1 MYIFCMEYIEN
12 DDDSFVSLESCD
24 TLYDERE
31 FIKYLEYDR
40 LHDSLYLSEN
50 NHINLMYIYLNNNV
64 IFNCVKKSIHC
75 NAPNTIYSNSLI
87 SHILHG
93 KTLVSGKKIKLKHML
108 LYNNTTSRENIIKN
122 DLNTY
127 NIDIIN
133 SIRDIQL
140 QNTIPVL
147 QFDNYIYIFF
157 DVIDPNKY
165 LDDHFNQNNTKRNL
179 IVRKIKNN
187 VTRKIV

>member
-1 MYIFCMEYIEN
+1 
-12 DDDSFVSLESCD
+12 
-24 TLYDERE
+24 
-31 FIKYLEYDR
+31 
-40 LHDSLYLSEN
+40 
-50 NHINLMYIYLNNNV
+50 
-64 IFNCVKKSIHC
+64 
-75 NAPNTIYSNSLI
+75 
-87 SHILHG
+87 
-93 KTLVSGKKIKLKHML
+93 ML

-122 DLNTY
+122 NINTY

-165 LDDHFNQNNTKRNL
+165 LDNHFNQNNTKRNL

-187 VTRKIV
+187 VTRKMV